1 MRAMGGT
8 PLTEAQEGL
17 WYFQALDPSNPIL
30 NTGQYLDLHGPLDEA
45 ALREAVARTIAES
58 EALRLR
64 FRPVAGGAMQVLG
77 EPPELEWADLSDHA
91 DPEAEALCRMAEDSA
106 RPLDLA
112 AEPVAAFSLYRLG
125 PDRHL
130 LYERIHHLA
139 LDGYGMVLVTNRI
152 GDHYSALVNG
162 TSVPVPFPPLSRAD
176 EADAA
181 YRASP
186 KRAEDA
192 AWWRAAMQGMP
203 EVTGPAPGRA
213 VSGATFLRES
223 RWLPSDLLAV
233 LAEWSDAQRLNWT
246 DVLTALTGA
255 YLSRWT
261 GGEVV
266 AGLPFM
272 VRMGRPIARVPCMA
286 MNVLPQRIRPDEDA
300 LLADWIAPLAAEMR
314 EARRHG
320 LYRSEQLRRDLGLI
334 GGARRLYGPLINV
347 QPFDRPPGFAGLEV
361 GLHILGA
368 GAVDDLTLTFRGD
381 PISGMLFE
389 VDANPG
395 LYSPEDVAGHAA
407 RLPAFLSAA
416 LAQGRLAP
424 VPTATADEIA
434 SAKALTAAAVHSVPD
449 TTLTALIEA
458 QMEATPEA
466 PALVFGD
473 VTLSYADLDRRS
485 AVLAGRLAELGAGPE
500 TIVAVALDRS
510 LELSIALVAILR
522 AGAAYLPLD
531 PDHPPERLARIL
543 DRAAPV
549 VLLTSPE
556 LAGRFPD
563 FGQTDDIADSPAS
576 GKQSAGLTSAVRSA
590 VQNAA
595 RPRMPQCLLT
605 SDWPQEGTA
614 PATPPQ
620 PGNMAYVIYT
630 SGSTGEPKGVVIE
643 HRAIVNRLLW
653 MRDHYG
659 FTPRDRILQKT
670 PATFDVSV
678 WEFFLPCISGATLV
692 MAPPGAHR
700 DPTLLAG
707 EIRSH
712 GITTA
717 HFVPSMLSA
726 FLAAPASGGI
736 RMARVFCSGEELTAE
751 LRDRFHARVSAEL
764 HNLYGPTEAAVDVS
778 YWPAAPDDASNP
790 LPIGWP
796 VWNTRLAVLDVRGR
810 PVPPGLPGNLYL
822 GGVQLAR
829 GYLGR
834 DDLTAERFVTG
845 PDGQRLYATGDLAR
859 LRHDGAVIY
868 LGRSDHQ
875 VKIRGLRIELGE
887 IEAAIMGSGLA
898 REAVVLAR
906 EEGGDKR
913 LVAYVVPQGRWSEQA
928 VAAHLEA
935 RLPAY
940 MVPQAWVVLDAL
952 PVTSNGKL
960 DRKSL
965 PAPVFAAAGR
975 AAETAA
981 ETLLASLYAEILTL
995 PEPPPAEADFF
1006 ALGGDSLSAV
1016 RLSLRIEEETG
1027 RDPGLGAIFEHP
1039 VIAAL
1044 ARVIEGGA
1052 TTGGLSP
1059 LLLLAEGDPAQ
1070 SPLFLV
1076 HPAGGL
1082 GWGYRRLAH
1091 ALAPAR
1097 RVWAIQHPGL
1107 DPDQP
1112 LPESLSALAAD
1123 YARRIAGLV
1132 PEGPVHLAGWSV
1144 GGVIAQELASA
1155 LADIGLDVGM
1165 VAALDSY
1172 PADVWR
1178 AEPDPD
1184 PVSALRAL
1192 LAIAGHD
1199 PEAHTELDTREKV
1212 VGFLKA
1218 GDTPLGALPE
1228 QVLDSVVRV
1237 VTDTSGLVRRHHHRP
1252 HPGRLTHVRAGL
1264 GHGDRHLTAEL
1275 WRPHGEV
1282 EALEVPFLHPRMIS
1296 PEAVVLIAPMLKAA
1310 MDRAEQRA
1318 LPQAAAE

>member
-1 MRAMGGT
+1 MRDMGGAA
-8 PLTEAQEGL
+8 LTEAQEGL
-17 WYFQALDPSNPIL
+17 WYFQALDPANPIL
-30 NTGQYLDLHGPLDEA
+30 NTGQYLDLRGPLDRN
-45 ALREAVARTIAES
+45 ALHEAVACTIAES

-64 FRPVAGGAMQVLG
+64 FRPVAGGAVQFLG
-77 EPPELEWADLSDHA
+77 DAPELEYADLSGRA
-91 DPEAEALCRMAEDSA
+91 DPQAEALRRMAEDSG

-112 AEPVAAFSLYRLG
+112 AEPVAGFALYRLG

-139 LDGYGMVLVTNRI
+139 IDGYGMVLVTNRI
-152 GDHYSALVNG
+152 GEHYSTLANG
-162 TSVPVPFPPLSRAD
+162 RATPTPFPPLSRAD
-176 EADAA
+176 EADAT
-181 YRASP
+181 YRDSL

-192 AWWRAAMQGMP
+192 AWWRAAMAGMP

-223 RWLPSDLLAV
+223 RLLPSDLLKK
-233 LAEWSDAQRLNWT
+233 LAEWSDAHRLNWT

-261 GGEVV
+261 GGEIV

-272 VRMGRPIARVPCMA
+272 ARMGRPIARVPCMA

-300 LLADWIAPLAAEMR
+300 PLSDWIAPLATEMR
-314 EARRHG
+314 EARKHG
-320 LYRSEQLRRDLGLI
+320 LYRSEQLRRDLGLV
-334 GGARRLYGPLINV
+334 GGARRLYGPLINI
-347 QPFDRPPGFAGLEV
+347 QPFDRPPSFAGVEV

-381 PISGMLFE
+381 PASGMLFE

-395 LYSPEDVAGHAA
+395 LYSPEDAAGHAA
-407 RLPAFLSAA
+407 RLPAFLAAA
-416 LAQGRLAP
+416 LAHGRLAA
-424 VPTATADEIA
+424 VPIATPDEIA
-434 SAKALTAAAVHSVPD
+434 ASEALTAAAVHPLPD
-449 TTLTALIEA
+449 ITLTALIEA
-458 QMEATPEA
+458 QMQATPDA

-485 AVLAGRLAELGAGPE
+485 AALAGRLAELGAGSE

-549 VLLTSPE
+549 AVLTSPD
-556 LAGRFPD
+556 LADRLPPFGRSLNIPD
-563 FGQTDDIADSPAS
+563 SRAS
-576 GKQSAGLTSAVRSA
+576 GKQSGGRFSVREAAAAVSEAEPRSL
-590 VQNAA
+590 
-595 RPRMPQCLLT
+595 RCLLT
-605 SDWPQEGTA
+605 TEWPAEGSV
-614 PATPPQ
+614 PNTPPT
-620 PGNMAYVIYT
+620 PSNMAYVIYT

-659 FTPRDRILQKT
+659 FTPQDRILQKT

-678 WEFFLPCISGATLV
+678 WEFFLPHISGATLV

-700 DPTLLAG
+700 DPTVLAG
-707 EIRSH
+707 EIRRH
-712 GITTA
+712 RITTA

-726 FLAAPASGGI
+726 FLAAPASQGI

-751 LRDRFHARVSAEL
+751 LRDRFHARVTAEL

-778 YWPAAPDDASNP
+778 YWPATPEDGSNP

-796 VWNTRLAVLDVRGR
+796 VWNTRLAVLDDRNR
-810 PVPPGLPGNLYL
+810 PVPPGLQGNLYL

-834 DDLTAERFVTG
+834 DDLTAERFVTM

-859 LRHDGAVIY
+859 LRHDGAVVY

-887 IEAAIMGSGLA
+887 IEAGILGSGLA

-906 EEGGDKR
+906 EDRGTTR
-913 LVAYVVPQGRWSEQA
+913 LVAYVVPQDGWSEQA
-928 VAAHLEA
+928 AAAHLAA

-940 MVPQAWVVLDAL
+940 MVPQAWITLEAL

-960 DRKSL
+960 DRKAL
-965 PAPVFAAAGR
+965 PAPHFAQAGR
-975 AAETAA
+975 AAETPA
-981 ETLLASLYAEILTL
+981 ETLLARLYAEILAL
-995 PEPPPAEADFF
+995 PEPPVAEADFF

-1016 RLSLRIEEETG
+1016 RLSLRIEEDTG

-1039 VIAAL
+1039 VLEAL
-1044 ARVIEGGA
+1044 ARVIEGEA
-1052 TTGGLSP
+1052 TTGGLAP

-1070 SPLFLV
+1070 PPLFLI

-1082 GWGYRRLAH
+1082 GWGYRRLAL
-1091 ALAPAR
+1091 ALAPGR
-1097 RVWAIQHPGL
+1097 RVWAVQHPGL
-1107 DPDQP
+1107 DPDHP
-1112 LPESLSALAAD
+1112 LPESLSALAGD
-1123 YARRIAGLV
+1123 YARRIAELV
-1132 PEGPVHLAGWSV
+1132 PDGPVHLAGWSV
-1144 GGVIAQELASA
+1144 GGVIAQEMAAA
-1155 LADIGLDVGM
+1155 LADMGCRPGLI
-1165 VAALDSY
+1165 AALDSY

-1199 PEAHTELDTREKV
+1199 PEAHTHLDTREKV
-1212 VGFLKA
+1212 LGFLKA

-1228 QVLDSVVRV
+1228 RVLDGVVRV
-1237 VTDTSGLVRRHHHRP
+1237 VTDTSGLVRRHFHRS
-1252 HPGRLTHVRAGL
+1252 HPGTLTHVRAGK

-1275 WRPHGEV
+1275 WQPHGKV
-1282 EALEVPFLHPRMIS
+1282 EALEVPFLHPQMIS
-1296 PEAVVLIAPMLKAA
+1296 SEAVALIAPMLAGRMA
-1310 MDRAEQRA
+1310 RLD
-1318 LPQAAAE
+1318 